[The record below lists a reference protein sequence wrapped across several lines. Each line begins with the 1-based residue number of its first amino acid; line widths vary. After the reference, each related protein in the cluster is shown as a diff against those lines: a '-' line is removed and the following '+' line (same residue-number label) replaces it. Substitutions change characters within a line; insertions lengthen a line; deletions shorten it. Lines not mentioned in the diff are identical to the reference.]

1 MTSFTFYSITEERP
15 STRWKALFD
24 SVWPAYRAWYLRDGD
39 RARPDLR
46 TAESRLREHMPE
58 LVPTWRR
65 LVDLAGGDET
75 AARMLTLWNPPR
87 FLPGCSQVALCTP
100 EPALLRN
107 YDYGLELFER
117 VHSSTRYGARRV
129 IGTSDCLWGLL
140 DGMNEDGLAVSLAF
154 GGRPGDGDGFAAP
167 LVVRFLLEVA
177 GDVPEALRRLE
188 TIPVS
193 MYYNLTLVDAKGTA
207 VTAYVGPGMT
217 PEVCEDPVATNHRG
231 RLPEFPDHARRFRS
245 VERQDQLTEAVERGC
260 DVTAMAEE
268 MLSPGVF
275 SDDYDN
281 AFGTLY
287 TAVYRPLRGEVEY
300 RWRSRSWTRSLTSTE
315 EMIIVT
321 LDDPTPEP
329 IDLSRGKGASSTS
342 DATPPAE
349 RADGDTASRPSSG
362 PTDPTTDP
370 TGTASAATGT
380 TAGLPSTT
388 AGSTATDP
396 AGAGTVAQL
405 AATARR
411 AVNDLAHS
419 PDPAAFSAL
428 IDLSSEVGE
437 ALGTSARLLAEQNSW
452 ARVAEIAEVSR
463 QAAWQRWR

>member
-1 MTSFTFYSITEERP
+1 MTSFTFYGITEDRP
-15 STRWKALFD
+15 SARWKALFD

-39 RARPDLR
+39 QARPDLR

-58 LVPTWRR
+58 LVPTWQR

-87 FLPGCSQVALCTP
+87 FLPGCSQVALRAP

-107 YDYGLELFER
+107 YDYGLELFEC
-117 VHSSTRYGARRV
+117 VHSSTRYGSRRV

-140 DGMNEDGLAVSLAF
+140 DGMNDDGLAVSLAF

-193 MYYNLTLVDAKGTA
+193 MYYNLTMVDAKGTA
-207 VTAYVGPGMT
+207 VTAYVGPGMA
-217 PEVCEDPVATNHRG
+217 PEVTEDPIATNHRG
-231 RLPEFPDHARRFRS
+231 RQPEFPDHARRFRS
-245 VERQDQLTEAVERGC
+245 VERQDLLTGAVDQGGDVEEIAEA
-260 DVTAMAEE
+260 
-268 MLSPGVF
+268 MLGPGVF
-275 SDDYDN
+275 SGDYDN

-300 RWRSRSWTRSLTSTE
+300 RWRSRSWTRTFTSTE

-321 LDDPTPEP
+321 LDDPTPDP
-329 IDLSRGKGASSTS
+329 VDLRPDRGSAS
-342 DATPPAE
+342 DPENPATE
-349 RADGDTASRPSSG
+349 S
-362 PTDPTTDP
+362 
-370 TGTASAATGT
+370 
-380 TAGLPSTT
+380 
-388 AGSTATDP
+388 
-396 AGAGTVAQL
+396 AGAEPPRIATVAEL
-405 AATARR
+405 SATARG
-411 AVNDLAHS
+411 AVRDLAQS

-428 IDLSSEVGE
+428 IDLSTEVGE

-452 ARVAEIAEVSR
+452 ARVAEIADVSR

>member
-1 MTSFTFYSITEERP
+1 MTSFTFYGITEDRP

-24 SVWPAYRAWYLRDGD
+24 SVWPAYRAWYLQDGD
-39 RARPDLR
+39 WARPDLE
-46 TAESRLREHMPE
+46 TAGARLREHMPE

-87 FLPGCSQVALCTP
+87 FLPGCSQVALSAP

-117 VHSSTRYGARRV
+117 VHSSTRYGSRRV

-193 MYYNLTLVDAKGTA
+193 MYYNLTMVDAEGRS
-207 VTAYVGPGMT
+207 VTAYVGPGMA
-217 PEVCEDPVATNHRG
+217 PEVTDHPVATNHRG
-231 RLPEFPDHARRFRS
+231 RRPDFPDHARRFRS
-245 VERQDQLTEAVERGC
+245 VERQDQLSAAVDRGC
-260 DVTAMAEE
+260 GVAEMAEE

-275 SDDYDN
+275 SGDYAH

-287 TAVYRPLRGEVEY
+287 TAIYRPLRGEVEY

-315 EMIIVT
+315 EMIIVS
-321 LDDPTPEP
+321 LDEPAPEP
-329 IDLSRGKGASSTS
+329 IDLGRDQGSTPNS
-342 DATPPAE
+342 V
-349 RADGDTASRPSSG
+349 GTAPDS
-362 PTDPTTDP
+362 
-370 TGTASAATGT
+370 TGTEAT
-380 TAGLPSTT
+380 ADST
-388 AGSTATDP
+388 
-396 AGAGTVAQL
+396 GAGPNGIDSVAEL
-405 AATARR
+405 VATARR
-411 AVNDLAHS
+411 AVHDLAHS

-428 IDLSSEVGE
+428 IDLSAEVGE

-452 ARVAEIAEVSR
+452 ARVAEIADVSR